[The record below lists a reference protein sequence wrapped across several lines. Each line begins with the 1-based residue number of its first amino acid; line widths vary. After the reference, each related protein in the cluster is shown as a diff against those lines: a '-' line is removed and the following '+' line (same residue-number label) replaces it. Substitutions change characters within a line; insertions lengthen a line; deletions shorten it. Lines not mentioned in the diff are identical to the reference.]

1 MDLGGFGIRLE
12 VKKKLCLPSLVC
24 SLYRLLR
31 EAVLNTLTEVS
42 LLSGDTYCSPQ
53 ENI

>member
-1 MDLGGFGIRLE
+1 MDLVGFGIDLE

-24 SLYRLLR
+24 SLYRFLR
-31 EAVLNTLTEVS
+31 EAALNTFTEIS

-53 ENI
+53 EHI